1 MLVTSKG
8 LMVLYTPLVY
18 LTKKKSVGVIYKLC
32 LMTWTPYT
40 DSVLSIASLV
50 LTINWGKI
58 FLALSY
64 LKLFNYCL
72 IFANIYLVTKSLLPF
87 IELNILF
94 SDCFAPCNAFYKTC
108 FQAFQVF
115 ATPNLMNILAQSI
128 DKVISATN
136 LILPCIMDTRDHSIF
151 IYHLKLFR

>member
-1 MLVTSKG
+1 
-8 LMVLYTPLVY
+8 MVLYTPLVY

-136 LILPCIMDTRDHSIF
+136 LILPCIVDTRDHSIF
-151 IYHLKLFR
+151 IYHLKPFR

>member
-1 MLVTSKG
+1 
-8 LMVLYTPLVY
+8 MVLYTPLVY

-72 IFANIYLVTKSLLPF
+72 IFANIYLVTK
-87 IELNILF
+87 NILF

-136 LILPCIMDTRDHSIF
+136 LILPCIVDTRDHSIF
-151 IYHLKLFR
+151 IYYLKPFR